1 MNVLNV
7 SMSLKKQEALFPEET
22 EASTQKSC
30 SWLKKGKNDGIS
42 NFKCSNGNCGRICV
56 LAVLAFDMCGI
67 ATNFSCGLLCNHR
80 IMVLD

>member
-1 MNVLNV
+1 MNVLDV
-7 SMSLKKQEALFPEET
+7 SMSLKPQEAHFLEET
-22 EASTQKSC
+22 EANEQKSY
-30 SWLKKGKNDGIS
+30 SWLKKGKNNGIS
-42 NFKCSNGNCGRICV
+42 NFKCSNGNDWLICV